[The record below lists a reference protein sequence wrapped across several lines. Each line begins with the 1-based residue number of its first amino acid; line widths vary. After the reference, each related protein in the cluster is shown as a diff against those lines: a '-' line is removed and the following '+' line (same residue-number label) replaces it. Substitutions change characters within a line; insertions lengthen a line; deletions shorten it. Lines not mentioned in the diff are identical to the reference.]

1 MDKKLTNPPI
11 DRVDGRMKVTGG
23 AHYFADFEL
32 PKMAYCVIVGSEI
45 ARGTITG
52 MDTKKAQGAPGV
64 LGVFTHQNMPPIPGW
79 DAPVGGEADGPAP
92 KPKTEAKYRILS
104 SPTILFDG
112 QPVAIVVA
120 DSFERATYAASLVKV
135 TYQKQTARTE
145 LEKHLADG
153 ITAGR
158 PGSGDYLRGKADAYQ
173 SAPVTLE
180 ANYTIPIEVHNPME
194 LHGILAHWTA
204 PDKLMIYAKTQGVN
218 ATQQA
223 MAQAFKIDP
232 KNIHVHT
239 EFMGGGFGMG
249 LRTWPQET
257 AVVAIARTIGRPL
270 KLVVTRSQM
279 FTLVGHRPYTVQT
292 INMGAD
298 TNGKLVGIAHAAT
311 AETASYEDFTEATVN
326 MTKFMYECP
335 NVSTRYR
342 LVRLDRSVPI
352 WMRGPG
358 EATGAFALES
368 AMDEMAHKLNLDPIE
383 FRLRNYT
390 ETDPEHNR
398 PYSSKHLR
406 EAYQRGAEAIGWNR
420 RKNEPGS
427 QRDGDWLIGYGM
439 STGTFNAF
447 RWEASARVLLKADGS
462 LTVQSAV
469 TDIGPG
475 TGTALTMIAHN
486 VLGVPLNQ
494 IKVEYGDTSLPKAPT
509 QGGSAIVSAVGSA
522 VFDACTLIK
531 KQLVDLA
538 IKAGGPLAGRQADEL
553 TATDGVLSVEKE
565 PRKKVAPTELM
576 TANNLTVI
584 DKSADSKGGPEL
596 GKYSMYSFSVHF
608 VQVRVNPLTGVVR
621 VAKAVSVADS
631 GRIVSPKTAASQM
644 IGGVAGG
651 IGMALTEEANID
663 HRFGRFV
670 NNNLGD
676 YHVAVHADV
685 PAIETIMIDKPDP
698 IINPM
703 GAKGMGEI
711 ALIGFAGAVAN
722 AVFNATGQR
731 VRDLPIT
738 PDKVMQKLA

>member
-1 MDKKLTNPPI
+1 MTKDTKNPPI
-11 DRVDGRMKVTGG
+11 DRVDGRLKVTGG
-23 AHYFADFEL
+23 ANYFADFER
-32 PKMAYCVIVGSEI
+32 PNMAYCVLVGSEI
-45 ARGTITG
+45 ARGTIAG
-52 MDTKKAQGAPGV
+52 IDTKKAQGAPGV

-92 KPKTEAKYRILS
+92 KPKTEETYRILS
-104 SPTILFDG
+104 SPKILFDG
-112 QPVAIVVA
+112 QPIAIVVA
-120 DSFERATYAASLVKV
+120 DTYERATYAASLVKA
-135 TYQKQTARTE
+135 TYTKQSARTD
-145 LEKHLADG
+145 LPKHVAEG
-153 ITAGR
+153 ITPGGR
-158 PGSGDYLRGKADAYQ
+158 GQGDYLRGKADAYQ

-194 LHGILAHWTA
+194 LHGILAHWTG

-223 MAQAFKIDP
+223 MAQAFKLDP
-232 KNIHVHT
+232 NNIHVHT

-257 AVVAIARTIGRPL
+257 AVVALARKIGRPL
-270 KLVVTRSQM
+270 KLVMNRSQM

-292 INMGAD
+292 IQMGAGPD
-298 TNGKLVGIAHAAT
+298 GKLIGIAHAAT
-311 AETASYEDFTEATVN
+311 AETARYEDFTEATVN
-326 MTKFMYECP
+326 MTKFMYACP

-342 LVRLDRSVPI
+342 IVRLDRSVPI

-368 AMDEMAHKLNLDPIE
+368 AMDEMAHKLNIDPIE

-398 PYSSKHLR
+398 PYSSKHLK
-406 EAYQRGAEAIGWNR
+406 EAYQRGADAIGWSNR
-420 RKNEPGS
+420 KAQPGS
-427 QRDGDWLIGYGM
+427 AREDNWLVGYGM
-439 STGTFNAF
+439 STGVFSAF
-447 RWEASARVLLKADGS
+447 RWESSARALLNADGS

-475 TGTALTMIAHN
+475 TATALTVIAHN
-486 VLGVPLNQ
+486 VLGIPANR

-509 QGGSAIVSAVGSA
+509 QGGSAIVAAVGSA
-522 VFDACTLIK
+522 VFEACTSIKNTLIE
-531 KQLVDLA
+531 LA
-538 IKAGGPLAGRQADEL
+538 SKDGGPLAGRRAEEL
-553 TATDGVLSVEKE
+553 ALADGVLSVEKE
-565 PRKKVAPTELM
+565 PGKKVVVSELM
-576 TANNLTVI
+576 RTNNLTVI

-596 GKYSMYSFSVHF
+596 QKYSMYSFSVHF

-644 IGGVAGG
+644 IGGVTGG
-651 IGMALTEEANID
+651 IGMALTEEAVID

-685 PAIETIMIDKPDP
+685 PAIETIFIDKPDP

-731 VRDLPIT
+731 IRDLPIT
-738 PDKVMQKLA
+738 PDKLLRSV